1 MLESHAG
8 AEKTFRHCQ
17 QSGKGLNMP
26 GSIWAD
32 VVAELPVGMMLNDE
46 NGTVLAH
53 NARAADLLGLTADQ
67 LRTGSRPQDWRA
79 CAENGA
85 SLPSPAELVDQIG
98 RTGSATALAIRVGD
112 AARQTRLWA
121 KYYPV
126 SRAGAPLML
135 VLLQP
140 VNTDVGRSHGL
151 LDPLTELPNATL
163 ALDRLDQALLRAR
176 IQGGLVSVVLLDI
189 CDLAKINAEFGFQ
202 RGDDLLTTLGGRLR
216 QGLRADHTVAR
227 YGGDEFLVIAEHPAG
242 TGETVAARARELLE
256 RSVRLDGRRLVPQ
269 VRVGWVTSDG
279 NNPVHSVITHLESR
293 LAS

>member
-1 MLESHAG
+1 MDSGGG
-8 AEKTFRHCQ
+8 AV
-17 QSGKGLNMP
+17 
-26 GSIWAD
+26 WAD
-32 VVAELPVGMMLNDE
+32 VVAELPVGMLLVDQK
-46 NGTVLAH
+46 GAVLAH
-53 NARAADLLGLTADQ
+53 NARAEELLGLTEDQ
-67 LRTGSRPQDWRA
+67 LRRRSFPSRWRA

-85 SLPSPAELVDQIG
+85 ELPGPEDVIG
-98 RTGSATALAIRVGD
+98 QLARTGASTAQAIRVGE
-112 AARQTRLWA
+112 AGRQTRLWA

-126 SRAGAPLML
+126 SRAGEPLVL

-176 IQGGLVSVVLLDI
+176 THGGLVSVVLLDI
-189 CDLAKINAEFGFQ
+189 CGMAAVNAEFGFA
-202 RGDDLLTTLGGRLR
+202 RGDDLLTVLGGRLR

-227 YGGDEFLVIAEHPAG
+227 FGGDAFLVIAEHPHG
-242 TGETVAARARELLE
+242 TGESVAARARELLE
-256 RSVRLDGRRLVPQ
+256 KSVRLDGKRVAPG

-293 LAS
+293 LAH

>member
-1 MLESHAG
+1 MDIG
-8 AEKTFRHCQ
+8 GGTV
-17 QSGKGLNMP
+17 
-26 GSIWAD
+26 WAD
-32 VVAELPVGMMLNDE
+32 VVAELPVGMLLGDE
-46 NGTVLAH
+46 KGTVLAH
-53 NARAADLLGLTADQ
+53 NARAEELLGLTANQ
-67 LRTGSRPQDWRA
+67 LRGRTFPTQWRA

-85 SLPSPAELVDQIG
+85 ELPRPEDIIG
-98 RTGSATALAIRVGD
+98 QLARTGASTAQAIRVGE

-126 SRAGAPLML
+126 SRAGEPLVL

-176 IQGGLVSVVLLDI
+176 THGTLVSVVLLDI
-189 CDLAKINAEFGFQ
+189 CGMAVVNAELGFA
-202 RGDDLLTTLGGRLR
+202 RGDDLLTVSGGRLR

-227 YGGDEFLVIAEHPAG
+227 FGGDAFLVIAEHPHG
-242 TGETVAARARELLE
+242 TGESVAARARELLE
-256 RSVRLDGRRLVPQ
+256 KSVRLDGKRVALQ

-293 LAS
+293 LAH

>member
-1 MLESHAG
+1 MLESPG
-8 AEKTFRHCQ
+8 SAENTFRMAI
-17 QSGKGLNMP
+17 GGAAV
-26 GSIWAD
+26 WTD
-32 VVAELPVGMMLNDE
+32 VVAELPVGMLLGDE
-46 NGTVLAH
+46 NGAVLAH
-53 NARAADLLGLTADQ
+53 NARAEELLGLTEEQ
-67 LRTGSRPQDWRA
+67 LRTRTFPAHWRA

-85 SLPSPAELVDQIG
+85 ELPGPEDLVEQLA
-98 RTGSATALAIRVGD
+98 RTGAATALAIRVGD
-112 AARQTRLWA
+112 AERQTRLWA

-126 SRAGAPLML
+126 SRAGKPLML

-176 IQGGLVSVVLLDI
+176 THGTLVSAVLADI
-189 CDLAKINAEFGFQ
+189 CGMAAIDTEFGFPH
-202 RGDDLLTTLGGRLR
+202 GDDLLTALGGRLR

-227 YGGDEFLVIAEHPAG
+227 FGGDAFLVIAEHPCG
-242 TGETVAARARELLE
+242 TGESVAALARELLE
-256 RSVRLDGRRLVPQ
+256 RAVRLDGKRVAPK

-293 LAS
+293 LAR